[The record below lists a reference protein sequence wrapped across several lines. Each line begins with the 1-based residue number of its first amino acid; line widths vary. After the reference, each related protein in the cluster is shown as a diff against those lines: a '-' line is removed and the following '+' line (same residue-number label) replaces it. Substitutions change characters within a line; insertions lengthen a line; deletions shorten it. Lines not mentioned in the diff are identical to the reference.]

1 MIGLGSTFPFLEFYL
16 QRKKIIKDKKKSLV
30 KKPQQMF

>member
-16 QRKKIIKDKKKSLV
+16 QRKKLSKEKKILV
-30 KKPQQMF
+30 KPQQMF